1 MGIEMTLVKRGKS
14 VPRDG
19 LLDQA
24 RAQVELEA
32 RFRAPLAERGWT
44 PELTTQLVDNT
55 AIVDSELGAAI
66 EARTAS
72 RANAR
77 REQGGVTDAKSFKR
91 ALVHAFNDLRADG
104 VVSDDVYAAIRG
116 AGTLRRSTTR
126 VSGYLAAVEPHVQAH
141 DAALRPYFKGQS
153 ALAEL
158 RTIKTE
164 LDSAQATQE
173 VDYAALPLDTQRIYE
188 AKGRVLSLIEKLNRI
203 GKLAFDGDATT
214 LALFNKDLIL
224 RARKSRGAEAP
235 AEAEASETE
244 A

>member
-1 MGIEMTLVKRGKS
+1 MTIDVKLVNRGRN

-32 RFRAPLAERGWT
+32 RFRAALAERGWT
-44 PELTTQLVDNT
+44 PELTKLLVGNI
-55 AIVDSELGAAI
+55 AVVNSELGAAI

-72 RANAR
+72 KANVR
-77 REQGGVTDAKSFKR
+77 RERDAVTEAKAHKR
-91 ALVHAFNDLRADG
+91 ALVHAFSDLHADG
-104 VVSDDVYAAIRG
+104 VVADDVHAAVRG
-116 AGTLRRSTTR
+116 GGTLRRSATR
-126 VSGYLAAVEPHVQAH
+126 LSGYLAAVEPYVQAH
-141 DAALRPYFKGQS
+141 DEALRPYFKGQS

-158 RTIKTE
+158 RAVKAE

-188 AKGRVLSLIEKLNRI
+188 AKGRVLSLIEKLNRA

-224 RARKSRGAEAP
+224 RARRTHRAP
-235 AEAEASETE
+235 AEAEASEAE